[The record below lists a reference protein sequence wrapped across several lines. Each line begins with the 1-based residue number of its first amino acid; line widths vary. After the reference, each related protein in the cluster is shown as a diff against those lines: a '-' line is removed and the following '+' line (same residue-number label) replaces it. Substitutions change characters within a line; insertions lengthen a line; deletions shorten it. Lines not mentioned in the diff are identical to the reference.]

1 MNSNPII
8 YCDYA
13 ATTPML
19 PEVRAIMAEA
29 DKVYYGNPS
38 SIHKPGQAAR
48 VALERARKTI
58 ANSLDARPDEIILTS
73 GGTEANNLAL
83 FGLLASGDHVIA
95 SSIEHPSILQPLEK
109 LLTQGIQITNV
120 DAETTGRIAVEQV
133 AEAIRPET
141 RLICIMALNNE
152 TGVLNDCAAI
162 GAIALKHN
170 ILFHTDAVQAFGK
183 IPIQPESDGIHFL
196 SASAH
201 KIGGPKGI
209 GLLYARKGIPFAA
222 LHLGGSQERS
232 HRAGTENLSAA
243 LGFAKAVEVAQSHQS
258 ETIRKLKEYRAYFL
272 DELSRA
278 GIQYEVNGVNCYP
291 GIINIRFP
299 GILGQSLMI
308 GLDMEDIAISYG
320 SSCASGTAKDS
331 HVLLSMGLNKK
342 EASESVRFS
351 FGGRTTKEEVRTVA
365 RAVVNILGQRD
376 LDAHTSAPL
385 DRDISPNA

>member
-19 PEVRAIMAEA
+19 PEVRAVMAEA

-58 ANSLDARPDEIILTS
+58 ANSLDASPDEIIFTS

-83 FGLLASGDHVIA
+83 FGLLASGEHVIA
-95 SSIEHPSILQPLEK
+95 SSIEHPSVLQPLEK
-109 LLTQGIQITNV
+109 LRAQGIYITNI
-120 DAETTGRIAVEQV
+120 DAKTTGEIAAEQV
-133 AEAIRPET
+133 AKAIRPET
-141 RLICIMALNNE
+141 RLICIMAVNNE

-162 GAIALKHN
+162 GAIASKHD

-183 IPIQPESDGIHFL
+183 IPIQPDSNGIHFL

-201 KIGGPKGI
+201 KIGGPRGI

-232 HRAGTENLSAA
+232 RRAGTENLTAA

-258 ETIRKLKEYRAYFL
+258 EITRKLNEYRAYFL
-272 DELSRA
+272 DELLKA

-291 GIINIRFP
+291 GIVNIRFP
-299 GILGQSLMI
+299 DMPGQSLMI
-308 GLDMEDIAISYG
+308 ALDMEDIAISYG

-331 HVLLSMGLNKK
+331 HVLLSMGKSKK

-351 FGGRTTKEEVRTVA
+351 FSGRTTKKEIRTVA
-365 RAVVNILGQRD
+365 RAVVNTLGQRD
-376 LDAHTSAPL
+376 LNTKIPAPPEK
-385 DRDISPNA
+385 DISLNA